1 MSVDK
6 YLHLDYDK
14 RAFNCAHFASMVW
27 KDLTGQDIGPNLV
40 GFTRPRAER
49 TVNMAQLRVFTRLGA
64 PVSPCIVLLSRPRTE
79 PHVGVY
85 LRGKV
90 LHITQAGVAFDF
102 VEVASAGFP
111 NVRYYNVAN
120 SNYDREHP
128 RS

>member
-6 YLHLDYDK
+6 YLHLRYDK

-27 KDLTGQDIGPNLV
+27 EDLTGQDLALNLAGFSGPQ
-40 GFTRPRAER
+40 AER
-49 TVNMAQLRVFTRLGA
+49 KVNMAQLRVFTRLAA

-90 LHITQAGVAFDF
+90 LHITEAGVAFDF
-102 VEVASAGFP
+102 VEVASTGFP
-111 NVRYYNVAN
+111 NVRYYDVAN
-120 SNYDREHP
+120 SNHDREH
-128 RS
+128 S